1 MLPLEQL
8 KLMCKHGQNC
18 LPCLLHAQ
26 QALKARGSPGG
37 ELCAAA
43 GAPTFRELVS
53 RVRSTVLS
61 AVANAALP
69 FACVLQAAGVPGS
82 TANAPVFTTAVHVPD
97 AAEGAAARD
106 ALHGAGLDA
115 SPVEAC
121 WPCAKSQLTHI
132 GFGRHAAP
140 WGTAWVPC
148 WCLFSGCVSVQMRA
162 ACHSQCP
169 HPLLLE
175 AAMLAAWL

>member
-1 MLPLEQL
+1 MASAPVSLARGRRLT
-8 KLMCKHGQNC
+8 
-18 LPCLLHAQ
+18 
-26 QALKARGSPGG
+26 ARGSPGG
-37 ELCAAA
+37 ELCTAA

-121 WPCAKSQLTHI
+121 WPCAQAL
-132 GFGRHAAP
+132 
-140 WGTAWVPC
+140 
-148 WCLFSGCVSVQMRA
+148 
-162 ACHSQCP
+162 
-169 HPLLLE
+169 
-175 AAMLAAWL
+175 